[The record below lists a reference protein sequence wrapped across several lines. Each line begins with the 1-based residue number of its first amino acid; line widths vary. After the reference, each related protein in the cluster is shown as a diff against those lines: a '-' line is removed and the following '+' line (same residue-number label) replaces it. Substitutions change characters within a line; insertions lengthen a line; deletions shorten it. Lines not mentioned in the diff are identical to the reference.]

1 MRKRVEAGTK
11 STLVFAI
18 GLALAVAG
26 GCRTFDAESQRLE
39 EVLSLAPGKIVADV
53 GAGEGEW
60 TLEIA
65 RRVGPTGRVFATE
78 IDPER
83 IREIRKAVAE
93 AGVANVTIIE
103 GTPDDTRLPTG
114 CCDAIFLRHVYHHIT
129 DPAAMN
135 ASLLRALRPGG
146 FVAVIDFNPPTR
158 LLPVPDGVPENRR
171 AHGMPIDV
179 LVEEMTARGFG
190 VSQRIE
196 DWFRFDYCVVFQP
209 PGAATGAGIDRRPL
223 DLPVEI
229 AGALR

>member
-1 MRKRVEAGTK
+1 MRKRLGNG
-11 STLVFAI
+11 SRSRLAI
-18 GLALAVAG
+18 AVGLAVAAAA
-26 GCRTFDAESQRLE
+26 GCRTFDAESRRLE
-39 EVLSLAPGKIVADV
+39 EILALSAGEVVADV

-60 TLEIA
+60 TLEMA
-65 RRVGPTGRVFATE
+65 RRVGPSGRVFATE

-83 IREIRKAVAE
+83 IRDIRRAVVE

-103 GTPDDTRLPTG
+103 GTPDDTKLPSG

-129 DPAAMN
+129 HPAAMN

-179 LVEEMTARGFG
+179 LVEEMTGQGFG
-190 VSQRIE
+190 VAHRIE
-196 DWFRFDYCVVFQP
+196 DWFRFDYCVVFRP
-209 PGAATGAGIDRRPL
+209 REAAPSL
-223 DLPVEI
+223 Q
-229 AGALR
+229 

>member
-1 MRKRVEAGTK
+1 MRKRVEGGSR
-11 STLVFAI
+11 STLGITI

-26 GCRTFDAESQRLE
+26 GCRTLDAESQRLE
-39 EVLSLAPGKIVADV
+39 EVLSLTPGEIVADV

-60 TLEIA
+60 TLEMA
-65 RRVGPTGRVFATE
+65 RRVGPSGRVFATE

-83 IREIRKAVAE
+83 IRQIRKAVAE

-103 GTPDDTRLPTG
+103 GTLDDTRLPPG

-129 DPAAMN
+129 HPAAMN

-158 LLPVPDGVPENRR
+158 LLPVPAGVPENRR

-179 LVEEMTARGFG
+179 LVDEMTAQGFD

-196 DWFRFDYCVVFQP
+196 DWFRFDYCVVFRSLE
-209 PGAATGAGIDRRPL
+209 AATGAGLYHRPS
-223 DLPVEI
+223 
-229 AGALR
+229 ALRVGIADALR